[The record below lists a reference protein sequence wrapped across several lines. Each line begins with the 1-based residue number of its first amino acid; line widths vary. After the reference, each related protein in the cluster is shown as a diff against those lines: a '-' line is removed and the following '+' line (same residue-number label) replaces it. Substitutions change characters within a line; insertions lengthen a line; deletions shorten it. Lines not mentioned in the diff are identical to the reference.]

1 MSLTTHSRFFFGYE
15 ITSAN
20 SALDFDEGGAE
31 LQATLNVGSFT
42 FTEFAVEIKRAMDDV
57 GGQSYTVAA
66 NRSTRTITISAA
78 GNFALLITS
87 GTRAGSSVYG
97 DAGFTG
103 ADLTGTNTY
112 EGNTTASDGYTTQ
125 FILQDHIAS
134 EDFEESVSEAINESA
149 SGKLEVVTFG
159 DRNFIQM
166 NFKFLTDKLHAD
178 GSVIRNRF
186 TGIADFRTLIKFM
199 RTKQP
204 FEFMPDEDT
213 VATFQKVLLETT
225 PSSSKGTGFKL
236 RELFDRG
243 LPGYFDSGILK
254 LRVIT

>member
-20 SALDFDEGGAE
+20 SSLDFDEGAAE

-57 GGQSYTVAA
+57 GGQAYIVTA
-66 NRSTRTITISAA
+66 NRSTRTITISAS
-78 GNFALLITS
+78 GNFALLLTS
-87 GTRAGSSVYG
+87 GTRTGSSIYG

-112 EGNTTASDGYTTQ
+112 EGNNTAGDGYTTQ

-134 EDFEESVSEAINESA
+134 EDFEESVSESINESA
-149 SGKLEVVTFG
+149 SGNLEVVTFG
-159 DRNFIQM
+159 DRNFVQM
-166 NFKFLTDKLHAD
+166 NFKFLTDKSQP
-178 GSVIRNRF
+178 GSVIRNRP
-186 TGIADFRTLIKFM
+186 TGIADFRVLIKFM

-204 FEFMPDEDT
+204 FEFMPDEDI
-213 VATFQKVLLETT
+213 VATFQKVLLETS
-225 PSSSKGTGFKL
+225 PQSSKGTGFKL

-243 LPGYFDSGILK
+243 LPGHFDSGILK